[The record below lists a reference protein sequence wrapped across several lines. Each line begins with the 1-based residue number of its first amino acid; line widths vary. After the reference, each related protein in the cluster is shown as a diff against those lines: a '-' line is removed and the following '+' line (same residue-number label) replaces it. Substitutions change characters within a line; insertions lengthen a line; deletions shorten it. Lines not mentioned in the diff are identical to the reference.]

1 MAGGV
6 TFEVDAEEVGVAVGQ
21 RGEGQH
27 LVEGG
32 AADGAVAVEAVVQV
46 GAFDETRAAGQEGGH
61 AAPAAGVS
69 AHAVQEQH
77 RNGQP
82 GVGEVHLRPD
92 IHGGDQQR
100 EGKGADESGFEWQAE
115 VVGHQDN
122 IKRLPV
128 SGLSPRWPAVGARP
142 APYLHGMAFVK
153 LDAAG
158 TDFIALDVRSRG
170 ADWRPDSRDA
180 LLWCDRR
187 HGVGADGILLLGPG
201 AEGLDYHLTFL
212 NPDGSEAFCGNG
224 ARAAFA
230 WWRSLMGTDG
240 HLPEDARFS
249 AVDGRH
255 EGHWVE
261 DEPCV
266 DLHVKATPVDTPHG
280 AFVHTGTEHL
290 VLGAA
295 PEDLAGLDLIGLAE
309 PIRQH
314 PDFAP
319 HGVNVNVVATAP
331 GPDGRYAMRTF
342 EKGVEGETLSC
353 GSGTVAA
360 AAVLRWQNGGDAF
373 SFAPPGGKLGVVF
386 EGTGRAWLSGPVEM
400 PFKGTILPS

>member
-1 MAGGV
+1 M
-6 TFEVDAEEVGVAVGQ
+6 D
-21 RGEGQH
+21 
-27 LVEGG
+27 
-32 AADGAVAVEAVVQV
+32 
-46 GAFDETRAAGQEGGH
+46 
-61 AAPAAGVS
+61 
-69 AHAVQEQH
+69 
-77 RNGQP
+77 
-82 GVGEVHLRPD
+82 
-92 IHGGDQQR
+92 
-100 EGKGADESGFEWQAE
+100 
-115 VVGHQDN
+115 
-122 IKRLPV
+122 
-128 SGLSPRWPAVGARP
+128 
-142 APYLHGMAFVK
+142 FVK

-158 TDFIALDVRSRG
+158 NDFIALDVRSRG

-201 AEGLDYHLTFL
+201 ADGLDYHLTFL

-240 HLPEDARFS
+240 HLPADARFS

-255 EGHWVE
+255 EGHWIE

-290 VLGAA
+290 VLGTA

-319 HGVNVNVVATAP
+319 HGVNVNVVSTAP

-360 AAVLRWQNGGDAF
+360 AAVLRWQNGGEAF
-373 SFAPPGGKLGVVF
+373 TFAPPGGKLGVVF
-386 EGTGRAWLSGPVEM
+386 EGADRAWLSGPVNR
-400 PFKGTILPS
+400 PFAGVLSPGLAPS